1 MTAPLMMTVQQFA
14 DLHGISESTARAC
27 IRGTSD
33 TYPPLVVKRV
43 RKKGSK
49 RSTIYV
55 TAEQA
60 KAWRDA
66 LPDA

>member
-1 MTAPLMMTVQQFA
+1 MTAPLMMTVAQFA
-14 DLHGISESTARAC
+14 DLHGISETTVRAC
-27 IRGTSD
+27 IRGDSE

-43 RKKGSK
+43 RKKGSN
-49 RSTIYV
+49 RSHIYI

-60 KAWRDA
+60 AQWRAA